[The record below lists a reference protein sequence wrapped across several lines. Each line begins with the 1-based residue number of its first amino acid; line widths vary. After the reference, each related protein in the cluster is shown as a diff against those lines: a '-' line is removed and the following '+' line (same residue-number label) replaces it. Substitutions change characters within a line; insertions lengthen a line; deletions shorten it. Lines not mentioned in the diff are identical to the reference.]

1 MISRR
6 QSGDTIIEVLIALTV
21 IAGVIGI
28 SYASASRSSNL
39 GQQAQERAQGLL
51 FVQQQIEYLRTKAPD
66 LATPS
71 ENIFVADRQFCL
83 ASNTSQQI
91 IIQTVATQCTV
102 GADGRYTLSI
112 FYNPDVLLT
121 GGNSPDRG
129 RFTVRASWNRLG
141 GGQDQVTL
149 VYRLNPIQ
157 FRQ

>member
-1 MISRR
+1 MTVRR

-66 LATPS
+66 LAIPS
-71 ENIFVADRQFCL
+71 ENIFVANRQFCL
-83 ASNTSQQI
+83 VSNTSQQI
-91 IIQTVATQCTV
+91 IIQTTTAQCTI
-102 GADGRYTLSI
+102 GADGRYTMSVN
-112 FYNPDVLLT
+112 YTPDTLPA
-121 GGNSPDRG
+121 GGSSLDRG
-129 RFTVRASWNRLG
+129 RFTVRASWERLG
-141 GGQDQVTL
+141 GGQDQVTM